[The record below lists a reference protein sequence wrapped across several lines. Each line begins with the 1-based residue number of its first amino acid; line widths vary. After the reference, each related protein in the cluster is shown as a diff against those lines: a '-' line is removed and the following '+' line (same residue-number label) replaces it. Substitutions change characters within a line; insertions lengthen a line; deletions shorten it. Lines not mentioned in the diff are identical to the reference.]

1 MQAEGITIW
10 GGLWYGGLIG
20 PFFFETTVTG
30 QNYLSMLKD
39 HFYPQFRR
47 LPFKDS
53 FFFMQDGA
61 PAHYAGDVR
70 EWFEQKFPGRWIGR
84 RGPIE
89 WPVRSPDLT
98 PMDFFLWGYLKNI
111 VYKNKPKSLQD
122 LRQSIILAFQT
133 IDSDLC
139 KKVCE
144 SVPERLKRC
153 IDAGGHQFEHLK

>member
-1 MQAEGITIW
+1 
-10 GGLWYGGLIG
+10 
-20 PFFFETTVTG
+20 
-30 QNYLSMLKD
+30 MLKD
-39 HFYPQFRR
+39 YVYPQFCR

-61 PAHYAGDVR
+61 SAHYSCDVR
-70 EWFEQKFPGRWIGR
+70 EWLEQKFPGRWIGR
-84 RGPIE
+84 RGRIE
-89 WPVRSPDLT
+89 WLARSPHLS
-98 PMDFFLWGYLKNI
+98 PIDFFLWGYLKNI

-139 KKVCE
+139 KKICE